1 MSYKKRSDLALKMIG
16 EQLVIIDSKI
26 GKAVHRLNDVGV
38 FIWDLIESSSSDEIL
53 AKLMDEFEVDEA
65 EARADLKQF
74 VADLEALQLIE
85 KSHE

>member
-38 FIWDLIESSSSDEIL
+38 FIWELIDHSSTEEIL
-53 AKLMDEFEVDEA
+53 SLLMNEFEVDEA
-65 EARADLKQF
+65 EAKSDLKQF
-74 VADLEALQLIE
+74 ISELESLHLIE
-85 KSHE
+85 KVS